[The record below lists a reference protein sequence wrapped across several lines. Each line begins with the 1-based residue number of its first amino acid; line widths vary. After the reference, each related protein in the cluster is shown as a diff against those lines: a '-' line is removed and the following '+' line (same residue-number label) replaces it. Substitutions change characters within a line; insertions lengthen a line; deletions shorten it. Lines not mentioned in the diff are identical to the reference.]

1 VKGKEFVGMK
11 GKREETK
18 RERETTTTTVSRKFT
33 LKWLL

>member
-18 RERETTTTTVSRKFT
+18 REREVSNKGREMTKAG
-33 LKWLL
+33 KRG